1 MSNISEQILG
11 DLELFIEDLRNTN
24 TASLKSNIIL
34 SYPKVKKLL
43 WWVYN
48 PYKRF
53 GVSPK
58 TIQKYL
64 SENIVFGER
73 THGYTIY
80 DLLRDLNNRKL
91 TGNAALKGCAEFI
104 TAYEEYKDLLYCI
117 FDRTFKQGVSVATIN
132 AVYPKLIPVFSC
144 AKAKDYFD
152 YEKKINFETQ
162 YWYWSRKLD
171 GVRVEG
177 YIDGKGHLHP
187 YSREGN
193 EFTTLQV
200 LKDAIQASGVKNIW
214 LSGEFCLVDENGN
227 EDFLAAV
234 GEVKRKD
241 HTIQNPKWYIYDCCT
256 NEEHNSGLG
265 DPNVGFKKRVEMYG
279 SICKKINSP
288 NIEALPQERVRSKE
302 HLDELMA
309 MAAEKG
315 WEGIVL
321 HEDVRY
327 YGNKNNHILKVKKFK
342 DAEYVVKDIEVG
354 PFTYYTDVVR
364 GGTVYKKRV
373 TADMVTRLVIEH
385 KGYIVGVGSGISISQ
400 RMDWKNHPNK
410 IIGKTI
416 TVKYFGESKNKNGG
430 ISLRFPTLKVVY
442 DGERDI

>member
-1 MSNISEQILG
+1 MDELLK

-34 SYPKVKKLL
+34 TYPRLKKLL

-58 TIQKYL
+58 TIKKYI
-64 SENIVFGER
+64 SENIVKGER
-73 THGYTIY
+73 TNSFSLY
-80 DLLRDLNNRKL
+80 DLLRMLNNREA
-91 TGNAALKGCAEFI
+91 TGNSALRECAEFI
-104 TAYEEYKDLLYCI
+104 TAYKEYEDLLYCI

-132 AVYPKLIPVFSC
+132 AVYPGLIPVFSC
-144 AKAKDYFD
+144 ARAKDYFD
-152 YEKKINFETQ
+152 YEKRINFETQ

-177 YIDGKGHLHP
+177 YIDSKGKLHP

-193 EFTTLQV
+193 EFTTLKV
-200 LKDAIQASGVKNIW
+200 LKDDISVSAIKNIW
-214 LSGEFCLVDENGN
+214 LSGEFCLVDEDGN

-241 HTIQNPKWYIYDCCT
+241 YTIKNPKWYIYDCCT

-265 DPNVGFKKRVEMYG
+265 DPNMGFKKRVEMYE

-288 NIEALPQERVRSKE
+288 HIEALPQGRVESKE
-302 HLDELMA
+302 HLDELIA

-315 WEGIVL
+315 WEGLVL

-327 YGNKNNHILKVKKFK
+327 YGNKNSHILKVKQFK
-342 DAEYVVKDIEVG
+342 DAEYVVKDVEVG
-354 PFTYYTDVVR
+354 PFTYYADVVR
-364 GGTVYKKRV
+364 GNSVSKKRV
-373 TADMVTRLVIEH
+373 TANMVTRLVIEH
-385 KGYIVGVGSGISISQ
+385 RGYIVGVGSGITISQ
-400 RMDWKNHPNK
+400 RMDWKKHPNK

-416 TVKYFGESKNKNGG
+416 TVKYFGESKNKSGG
-430 ISLRFPTLKVVY
+430 LSLRFPTLKAVY
-442 DGERDI
+442 DGKRDI